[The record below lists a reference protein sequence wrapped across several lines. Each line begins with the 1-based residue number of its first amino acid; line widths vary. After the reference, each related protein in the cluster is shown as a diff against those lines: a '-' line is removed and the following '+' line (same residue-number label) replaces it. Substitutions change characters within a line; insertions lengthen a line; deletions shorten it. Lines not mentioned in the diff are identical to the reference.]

1 MATQTRKQYSN
12 YLIDV
17 TLKGVNR
24 PFVSSTNNANNAN
37 RARHTDKFI
46 PTVEIQDCSVMIYSR
61 YVIDQPIKNNVRT
74 YENIRKDLIG

>member
-1 MATQTRKQYSN
+1 MATQIRKQYSN

-24 PFVSSTNNANNAN
+24 PVVSSTNNANNAN

-46 PTVEIQDCSVMIYSR
+46 PTVEIQDFSVMICSR
-61 YVIDQPIKNNVRT
+61 YIIDQPIKNNVRT